1 MVKKQ
6 LCPLVPC
13 NFAVFCGMIYIIVI
27 MVGTFYFSTIMS
39 SQQQSYTHLQKNNVL
54 VYFVENRRVSTD
66 VTDSAEK
73 KHRHVAVVQPQKQ
86 IRNIADSSW
95 LVSLCHVQWLLPLL
109 TFCEKHRQKNHT
121 LLMVPT
127 NLTNELRSDN
137 NTLTRLVRKDMATND
152 NDYLARTKG
161 HYNTIDLPFSRL
173 VPLIYTSIVFIFGV
187 GLIVIFIFSV
197 CVCFRPRR
205 TDCNNQ

>member
-1 MVKKQ
+1 
-6 LCPLVPC
+6 
-13 NFAVFCGMIYIIVI
+13 MIIGI
-27 MVGTFYFSTIMS
+27 S
-39 SQQQSYTHLQKNNVL
+39 SSDTHLQKNNVL

-137 NTLTRLVRKDMATND
+137 NTLTRLVRKGT
-152 NDYLARTKG
+152 YLLLENN
-161 HYNTIDLPFSRL
+161 HIFRL
-173 VPLIYTSIVFIFGV
+173 VFQYYLLYNKK
-187 GLIVIFIFSV
+187 L
-197 CVCFRPRR
+197 
-205 TDCNNQ
+205 